1 MGKKRLE
8 KAEDLN
14 LVPIMN
20 LVTIL
25 IPFLLMASAFVTL
38 AVIDS
43 TLPAIGAPPSEPP
56 PEDEE
61 PPLSL
66 SIVITDDGFTIMG
79 AEAVLGNEAAV
90 EGEEPGPTVPC
101 ALEGCPE
108 PDAYDIK
115 ELVRYMNL
123 IKDKYPDDE
132 NVILVP
138 ESRIPYEVIIRTMD
152 ATRSDMETK
161 GSDGKGRLLFPNVV
175 IAGGAE

>member
-1 MGKKRLE
+1 MAKKRLE
-8 KAEDLN
+8 AAEDLN
-14 LVPIMN
+14 LIPIMN

-25 IPFLLMASAFVTL
+25 IPFLLAASAFVTL

-61 PPLSL
+61 PPLNL
-66 SIVITDDGFTIMG
+66 SIIITDEGYTVAG

-90 EGEEPGPTVPC
+90 EGEDPGPTVPC
-101 ALEGCPE
+101 TQEGCPAAE
-108 PDAYDIK
+108 TYDVK
-115 ELVRYMNL
+115 ELTKLMNQ

-138 ESRIPYEVIIRTMD
+138 NSDTQYEVIIMTMD
-152 ATRSDMETK
+152 ATRTDKETK
-161 GSDGKGRLLFPNVV
+161 GADGKFRLLFPNVI